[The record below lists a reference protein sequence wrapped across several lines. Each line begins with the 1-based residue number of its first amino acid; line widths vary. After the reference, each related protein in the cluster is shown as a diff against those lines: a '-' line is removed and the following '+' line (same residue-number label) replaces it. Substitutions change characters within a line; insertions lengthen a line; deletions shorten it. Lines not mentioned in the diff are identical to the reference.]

1 MKLKRLYSLLLS
13 FSLLFVLDATAF
25 TQETLQKKVTLQ
37 VSNAEI
43 KKVLKLI
50 EDQAMVKFAY
60 SPENLHYNNK
70 ISLSVKK
77 GMLSEVLDKILAEQ
91 DMVYEAIDNLIV
103 LKKNPIKL
111 VDIVVTGK
119 VLDETGLPL
128 PGVSVKVKNS
138 TTGTSTDTD
147 GNYSLRDV
155 DENAVLIFS
164 FIGFT
169 SQEIPVNGK
178 SVLNISMVP
187 DSKALSEVVVIG
199 YGTQK
204 RENIIGSVSQV
215 TAADLENR
223 PVTQLSNALTGQMT
237 GVTVVQRSGRPG
249 DNAGSIRVR
258 GVGSFGA
265 NSDALVIVDG
275 IPGDFNNIDPNDV
288 ASISVLKDASS
299 AAIYGARAANGVILV
314 TTKTGQQGKVRVSYN
329 GYSGIQSPTAFPDY
343 ASSAEFAEFY
353 NVALGSEF
361 FSTEEIQKFRDGSD
375 PDNYPNTDFLGAI
388 FSRNGLQTGN
398 NLSISGGGPAN
409 QFNLSLGHL
418 YQQGLVVRND
428 LSRFN
433 VRLNMNTDLGPK
445 FKLTTRL
452 SAIKVKTDEPAPPAG
467 GPETTMLGI
476 VGQAVRFLPIYAG
489 RFSNGDY
496 DPGNI
501 QTGTPISYIESVKSF
516 YEDQSLALT
525 SNLRLDYNVIDDLKL
540 SFVAGYN
547 QTDGE
552 NKLFLATQRIN
563 DDLTVG
569 PNQLTQNIRNNT
581 YYTVQGLVEYNKSFG
596 GKHQLGILGGYS
608 FERNDNSNFLAFR
621 DKLPGNDLTEL
632 AVGADDNQRS
642 GGTSSAWALESQ
654 FARANYSF
662 ANKYLIEGVVRR
674 DGSSRFPTTR
684 KYAVFPS
691 AAIGWRISQENFFK
705 DNISWINEL
714 KLKASVGILGNQNIS
729 NYPYQNVLVNGQTYS
744 FGGIINSGAARTRI
758 TDPTLQWESTRNTD
772 IGLEST
778 VFNEKLNFSA
788 TYFDRYTYD
797 ILSSPGGSVS
807 NTLGFDLSAQNSG
820 KLENKGWEFTANHSN
835 KLGNLTYNIGG
846 NLSIIKNK
854 VLDLG
859 VGNIIQPNGMTGNG
873 SSLFIGSPLQIY
885 YGYQADG
892 LFVDDADISAWVDQ
906 TAVNPDPQP
915 GDIRYR
921 DISGPDG
928 IPDGIVDNTYD
939 RVVLGSNIPKYTY
952 GINLG
957 AGLKG
962 FDFSMLFQGI
972 AGVESYQD
980 NYVGWAYYN
989 GATVQRW
996 QIEERWTPENP
1007 NRNATYPRFEILP
1020 NANTPNTQESSFWMI
1035 NGSYLRI
1042 KNAQIG
1048 YTLPA
1053 NAMKKLKIGSIRLYV
1068 SGENLLTLSNFRQ
1081 GWDPET
1087 GGNYNDVNS
1096 TSTTG
1101 DYYPI
1106 LSNYTFG
1113 INVKF

>member
-1 MKLKRLYSLLLS
+1 MKLKSLYSLLMS

-25 TQETLQKKVTLQ
+25 TQGTLEKKITLQ
-37 VSNAEI
+37 VRNSELR
-43 KKVLKLI
+43 KVLKLI
-50 EDQAMVKFAY
+50 ESQAMVKFAY
-60 SPENLHYNNK
+60 SPENLNYSK
-70 ISLSVKK
+70 ISLNVEKQK
-77 GMLSEVLDKILAEQ
+77 LSEVLDEILDNQ
-91 DMVYEAIDNLIV
+91 NMVYEAIDNLII
-103 LKKNPIKL
+103 LKKNSLMLK
-111 VDIVVTGK
+111 DIEITGK
-119 VLDETGLPL
+119 VVDENGLPL
-128 PGVSVKVKNS
+128 PGVSVKVKN
-138 TTGTSTDTD
+138 TTSGTSTNVD
-147 GNYSLRDV
+147 GSYSLRAV
-155 DENAVLIFS
+155 DENAIVVFS

-169 SQEIPVNGK
+169 SQEIAVNNR
-178 SVLNISMVP
+178 SVLNISMIP
-187 DSKALSEVVVIG
+187 DAKALSEVVVIG

-215 TAADLENR
+215 TAKDLENR
-223 PVTQLSNALTGQMT
+223 PVTQLSNALTGQMP

-249 DNAGSIRVR
+249 GESAGSIRIR

-265 NSDALVIVDG
+265 NSEALVIVDG
-275 IPGDFNNIDPNDV
+275 IPGDFNDIDPNDV
-288 ASISVLKDASS
+288 ESISVLKDASS

-314 TTKTGQQGKVRVSYN
+314 TTKTGQQGKTKVSYN
-329 GYSGIQSPTAFPDY
+329 GYTGIQSPTAFPDY

-353 NVALGSEF
+353 NVALGTEF
-361 FSTEEIQKFRDGSD
+361 FTPEEIQKFRDGSD
-375 PDNYPNTDFLGAI
+375 PDNFPNTDFLRAI
-388 FSRNGLQTGN
+388 FSRNGIQTGN
-398 NLSISGGGPAN
+398 NLSISGGGPTN

-418 YQQGLVVRND
+418 YQEGLVVRND
-428 LSRFN
+428 FSRFN

-452 SAIKVKTDEPAPPAG
+452 SAIKVNLDEPAPPANT
-467 GPETTMLGI
+467 PETRMMGI
-476 VGQAVRFLPIYAG
+476 VGQAVRFLPTYAG
-489 RFSNGDY
+489 RLSNGDY
-496 DPGNI
+496 DPGNT
-501 QTGTPISYIESVKSF
+501 QQGTPISLIESNKSF
-516 YEDQSLALT
+516 FKDASLALT

-540 SFVAGYN
+540 SLVAGYN
-547 QTDGE
+547 QTNREDR
-552 NKLFLATQRIN
+552 LFLATQRIN
-563 DDLTVG
+563 DNITLG
-569 PNQLTQNIRNNT
+569 PNQLTQNSRTNT
-581 YYTVQGLVEYNKSFG
+581 YYTVQGLAEYNKTF

-608 FERNDNSNFLAFR
+608 FEKNNNSNFMAFR

-632 AVGADDNQRS
+632 GVGSDDNQQS
-642 GGTSSAWALESQ
+642 DGTSAAWALESQ

-691 AAIGWRISQENFFK
+691 AAIGWRVSQESFFK
-705 DNISWINEL
+705 DNIFWISEL
-714 KLKASVGILGNQNIS
+714 KLKASIGILGNQNIA

-744 FGGIINSGAARTRI
+744 FGGIINSGAARLRI

-772 IGLEST
+772 VGLDMQ

-807 NTLGFDLSAQNSG
+807 NTLGFNLSAQNSG
-820 KLENKGWEFTANHSN
+820 KLKNKGWEFTVNHNN
-835 KLGNLTYNIGG
+835 KIGNFSYNIGG
-846 NLSIIKNK
+846 NLSIIKNE

-859 VGNIIQPNGMTGNG
+859 VGNITQPNGMIGNG
-873 SSLFIGSPLQIY
+873 STLFIGSPLQIY

-892 LFVDDADISAWVDQ
+892 LFVDDADVEAWVDQ
-906 TAVNPDPQP
+906 TAVNPGSKP
-915 GDIRYR
+915 GDIRYK

-928 IPDGIVDNTYD
+928 VPDGKVDNTYD

-957 AGLKG
+957 AGFKG
-962 FDFSMLFQGI
+962 FDFSMLLQGI
-972 AGVESYQD
+972 AGVKSYQS
-980 NYVGWAYYN
+980 NYVGWAFYN

-996 QIEERWTPENP
+996 QIAERWTPENP
-1007 NRNATYPRFEILP
+1007 DRNATYPRFEVLP

-1035 NGSYLRI
+1035 DGSYLRI

-1048 YTLPA
+1048 YTIPA
-1053 NAMKKLKIGSIRLYV
+1053 AVMQKLNIGSIRLYL
-1068 SGENLLTLSNFRQ
+1068 SGENLLTWSNFRQ

-1096 TSTTG
+1096 TTTSG
-1101 DYYPI
+1101 DYYPL